1 MGCCACTSHWNSSLS
16 SSPWYPEL
24 NRRMR
29 TKTTPPSQD
38 IYELA
43 QAAEEAMTVDDA
55 DQEIKLDQ
63 MNYDADAE
71 AAVAMGLDE

>member
-1 MGCCACTSHWNSSLS
+1 
-16 SSPWYPEL
+16 
-24 NRRMR
+24 MR

-63 MNYDADAE
+63 INYDADAE